1 MPFTFQETSLPG
13 VVLVEPRLFRD
24 GRGFFSE
31 SYKLSD
37 FAASGIELPFVQDN
51 FSYSIQGVLRGLHYQ
66 KPPFAQAKLVMVAQG
81 SVFDVA
87 VDIRR
92 GAPTYGQWVGFE
104 LSAESGRMLF
114 VPAGFAHGFCVLS
127 ETACVTYKVTAEFS
141 PENDRGILWNDP
153 ALKIDWPV
161 TAPIL
166 SPKDAALPLLKDADN
181 VFAIDG

>member
-1 MPFTFQETSLPG
+1 MPFAFQETSLPG
-13 VVLVEPRLFRD
+13 VVLVETHLFRD

-37 FAASGIELPFVQDN
+37 FAASGIVTPFVQDN
-51 FSYSIQGVLRGLHYQ
+51 FSFSVRGVLRGLHYQ
-66 KPPFAQAKLVMVAQG
+66 KPPCAQAKLVMVVQG

-87 VDIRR
+87 VDIRQ
-92 GAPTYGQWVGFE
+92 GSPTYGHWAGFE

-114 VPAGFAHGFCVLS
+114 VPVGFAHGFCVLS
-127 ETACVTYKVTAEFS
+127 ETACVTYKVSAEFS

-153 ALKIDWPV
+153 SLNIDWPV
-161 TAPIL
+161 ADPLL

-181 VFAIDG
+181 VFTLDG